1 MGGIVL
7 SEQTSLYFFSAWL
20 QADAALFAIV
30 GIFGIYKL
38 QSLENTIN
46 SAMATFPFLS
56 GIREE
61 EVTAFAGKDGD
72 GKKEM
77 IEHFKEIKPV
87 YRNLYF
93 WMKATEKIPKVKNLI
108 TPTMVLTGSGM
119 ILCSV
124 GILGVY
130 ISKMLPCWATPSLM
144 VSVFVYEVVTI
155 ITIIDK
161 IKIVIEEH
169 KPAT

>member
-1 MGGIVL
+1 ML

-93 WMKATEKIPKVKNLI
+93 WMKATEKIPKVKSLI

-130 ISKMLPCWATPSLM
+130 ISKLFVWWVIPSLM
-144 VSVFVYEVVTI
+144 VAVFIFEIMTVI
-155 ITIIDK
+155 IIISK

-169 KPAT
+169 QLKA